1 MAKQFLQD
9 TLMVHLRH
17 ISFFLLIVF
26 VLMLLNCAPKRTS
39 QEMHDSEKY
48 TVYKIDSINS
58 YYLVYLTYR
67 KNSFKVISKKES
79 SSSCRPIKVGDQ
91 FNLFFLDRLIKEE
104 DYIPKDFKTISALS
118 FVPDCI
124 KLDDSTEICRDR
136 GMDNI
141 YLSKS
146 LRGLCYVDLAPK
158 L

>member
-1 MAKQFLQD
+1 
-9 TLMVHLRH
+9 MVHLRP
-17 ISFFLLIVF
+17 IGSFLIIVF
-26 VLMLLNCAPKRTS
+26 VLMLLNCGPKIKIS
-39 QEMHDSEKY
+39 QEMHDSGKY

-79 SSSCRPIKVGDQ
+79 SSSCRLIKVGDQ

-104 DYIPKDFKTISALS
+104 NYIPKDFKTISTLS